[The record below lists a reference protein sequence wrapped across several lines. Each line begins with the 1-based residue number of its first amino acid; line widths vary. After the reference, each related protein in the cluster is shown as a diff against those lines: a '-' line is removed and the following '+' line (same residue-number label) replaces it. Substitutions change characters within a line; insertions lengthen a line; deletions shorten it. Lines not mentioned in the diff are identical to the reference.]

1 MEEVPSFVKIAISLK
16 MMPSEAPVFF
26 KVDGQRF
33 HQTRTIKLLTGAKY
47 KVEVVLK
54 PSSLK
59 ATTIVI
65 GECDISLEEASRDAS
80 EVKYSGSWDTEDLM
94 ATKSG
99 ERQPTAVCLKLADIG
114 AFEAVWQ
121 CKFYNYQKRDHC
133 KWGNSFN
140 AIVYE
145 CRPNDTR
152 TLLWI
157 NKENFQ

>member
-1 MEEVPSFVKIAISLK
+1 MALRYSAARLLLLNTRSTPSCISAIKSN
-16 MMPSEAPVFF
+16 
-26 KVDGQRF
+26 G
-33 HQTRTIKLLTGAKY
+33 LLRR
-47 KVEVVLK
+47 
-54 PSSLK
+54 PR
-59 ATTIVI
+59 TIVI

>member
-1 MEEVPSFVKIAISLK
+1 MAAFHGLKTDVKVNLSHILK
-16 MMPSEAPVFF
+16 YPPN
-26 KVDGQRF
+26 
-33 HQTRTIKLLTGAKY
+33 IW
-47 KVEVVLK
+47 VLK
-54 PSSLK
+54 VLRFSHERI
-59 ATTIVI
+59 TTIVI
-65 GECDISLEEASRDAS
+65 GECDIPLEEASRELS
-80 EVKYSGSWDTEDLM
+80 EVKYSGSWDTADLT

-99 ERQPTAVCLKLADIG
+99 ERQPTLADIG
-114 AFEAVWQ
+114 DFEAVWQ

-152 TLLWI
+152 TLLWV